1 MQSRLSG
8 THVSGYLGA
17 SFPNNLSR
25 HRVALALDLAVAP
38 ISFFVLLFG
47 GIALSR
53 LLDALWEPAAWM
65 LFVLPGVL

>member
-8 THVSGYLGA
+8 AHVPGDLGA
-17 SFPNNLSR
+17 PFPHNPPR
-25 HRVALALDLAVAP
+25 RRVALALDLAVGP

-53 LLDALWEPAAWM
+53 LLDA
-65 LFVLPGVL
+65 